1 MLNPWKA
8 VALVLAGALVVTA
21 THQTASARA
30 GQGTAPRAVG
40 YHRME
45 MALMHLREGRTL
57 LESAE
62 HDHGGWKD
70 RAITHADIAIHETER
85 AMEWVER

>member
-1 MLNPWKA
+1 
-8 VALVLAGALVVTA
+8 VTA
-21 THQTASARA
+21 SHHTASAR
-30 GQGTAPRAVG
+30 TAEGPPLRGVG

-45 MALMHLREGRTL
+45 MALMHLREGRSL

-70 RAITHADIAIHETER
+70 RAITHTDIAIHETER
-85 AMEWVER
+85 AMEWAER